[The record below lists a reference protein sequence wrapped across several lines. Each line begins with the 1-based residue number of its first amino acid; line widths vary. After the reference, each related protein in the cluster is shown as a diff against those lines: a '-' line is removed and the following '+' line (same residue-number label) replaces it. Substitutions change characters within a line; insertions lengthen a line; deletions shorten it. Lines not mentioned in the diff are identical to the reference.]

1 MRKILNGVVL
11 DDDLFLEYHKF
22 QKGEKFDKKKIRQ
35 LLHYFKKE
43 IVSNIRQYQ
52 TNGVNLTVN
61 LKAEMAHAGLRMQSL
76 EELAENHTLYKI
88 ILSATKDTFP
98 YINIMKD
105 NQVLENNFSA
115 SFDMAEPREL
125 AIKHLTSMCL
135 HAKNIIIYDRYFSN
149 KERNI
154 TLIKKILPQKKL
166 DIIYNTIRQEHVDE
180 LKTWCPLWNFIPN
193 PQMTNR
199 HDRYL
204 IIDNRLEIILTSGFD
219 HLNDTSGDFTYIIRN
234 ISRSRFK

>member
-1 MRKILNGVVL
+1 MGKILNGVVL

-22 QKGEKFDKKKIRQ
+22 QKGEAFDKKKIRQ

-52 TNGVNLTVN
+52 TNGVNLPPN
-61 LKAEMAHAGLRMQSL
+61 LKAQMTHAGLRMQSL
-76 EELAENHTLYKI
+76 EDLAENCTWYKI

-105 NQVLENNFSA
+105 NQILENNYSA

-135 HAKNIIIYDRYFSN
+135 HAKRIVIYDKYFSN
-149 KERNI
+149 QERNI
-154 TLIKKILPQKKL
+154 TLIKRILPQKKL

-180 LKTWCPLWNFIPN
+180 LTKWCTLWNLIPN

-219 HLNDTSGDFTYIIRN
+219 HLNDSSSDFTYIIRN
-234 ISRSRFK
+234 VAQPRFK